1 MYRINIINLSI
12 WKLCLREI
20 EMQGQECAVD
30 IKLDVTLMQFLAKAF
45 LLNHVSHMNLN
56 AVMPKQLPI
65 AFILLLKYP
74 YF

>member
-1 MYRINIINLSI
+1 
-12 WKLCLREI
+12 
-20 EMQGQECAVD
+20 MQGQECAVD